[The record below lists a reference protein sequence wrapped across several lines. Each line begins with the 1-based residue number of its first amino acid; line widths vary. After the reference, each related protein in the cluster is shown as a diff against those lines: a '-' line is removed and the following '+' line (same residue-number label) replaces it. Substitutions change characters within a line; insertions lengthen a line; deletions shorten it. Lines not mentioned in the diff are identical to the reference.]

1 MSADWLNYT
10 FRERRNFPRRYVT
23 VHGYDDLWQTNVV
36 EMRPYMRF
44 NRGYHYILT
53 VIDVLSK
60 HAEPLKVKSGNK
72 VTAKIIRDDIRKI
85 CILIEE
91 RNFTIRMW
99 TETLEETQYQPLFY
113 VFRNKGVGRFNCTLK
128 TTWKQ
133 FTHNGNYKWI
143 NILSR
148 LVSNY
153 NARKHRTIDMH
164 QRYPAIVDRLLT
176 VYNRI
181 KIIALARYKVDDSIR
196 VNKFKTVFIK
206 FTHRIGVRRCLKL
219 NIKV

>member
-23 VHGYDDLWQTNVV
+23 VHRYDDLWQTNVV

-143 NILSR
+143 DILASTCR
-148 LVSNY
+148 VSY
-153 NARKHRTIDMH
+153 QITTCASIELLICISHRC
-164 QRYPAIVDRLLT
+164 YPLDRQQTFNHGLQ
-176 VYNRI
+176 
-181 KIIALARYKVDDSIR
+181 S
-196 VNKFKTVFIK
+196 
-206 FTHRIGVRRCLKL
+206 
-219 NIKV
+219 